1 MIHSILAYSPRILLN
16 RIVYVKDD
24 GENSTG
30 DTSRITLNMAQA
42 TRQMVVRNNAQPKIL
57 LRRVC
62 LKK

>member
-16 RIVYVKDD
+16 RIVHVKDD
-24 GENSTG
+24 GEQSSAN
-30 DTSRITLNMAQA
+30 TSQITLNMAQA
-42 TRQMVVRNNAQPKIL
+42 TRQMVVQKNAQPKIL